1 MEVCHVTGSHF
12 HISRYTGN
20 CSFVKSNICWGVGI
34 QGREEGLFWA
44 SVEQMPRMPGGDQ
57 LPLQIRALNYKVF
70 TNANSWGKSY
80 ALICVMVSV
89 TGD

>member
-1 MEVCHVTGSHF
+1 M
-12 HISRYTGN
+12 GN
-20 CSFVKSNICWGVGI
+20 CSFVKSNMCWGVGV
-34 QGREEGLFWA
+34 QGRKEGLLWA

-70 TNANSWGKSY
+70 TSANSWGKSS